1 MTHPDAVLF
10 DCDGTLVDSE
20 TVTTAAM
27 RAALAEQGHELT
39 DEHLAQMVGHPWPRT
54 RALFAELYGM
64 DEDDLRAYEARMRSG
79 DGIVL
84 DDPEL
89 VFDDVLAVLDD
100 LAEAQ
105 VPVAVVTSSG
115 RSHLDKVLDLAPLRG
130 RFEVRVARE
139 DVEEHKPS
147 PVPYLSALEQLRAAT
162 GLDLRQVTVVEDS
175 GPGVA
180 AGRAAGCW
188 TVAVDR
194 GDGLHDLSL
203 ADRIVTH
210 LRTADLNP

>member
-54 RALFAELYGM
+54 RALFVELYGM
-64 DEDDLRAYEARMRSG
+64 GEDDLRAYERRMRSG

-84 DDPEL
+84 DDPAL
-89 VFDDVLAVLDD
+89 VFDDVLVVLDE
-100 LAEAQ
+100 LAEAE

-115 RSHLDKVLDLAPLRG
+115 RSHLDQVLDLAPLRG
-130 RFEVRVARE
+130 RFEVQVARE
-139 DVEEHKPS
+139 DVAEHKPS
-147 PVPYLSALEQLRAAT
+147 PVPYLTALDRLRAT
-162 GLDLRQVTVVEDS
+162 TDRPLTQVAVVEDS

-203 ADRIVTH
+203 ADRVVTH
-210 LRTADLNP
+210 LRTADLSP

>member
-1 MTHPDAVLF
+1 MYK
-10 DCDGTLVDSE
+10 
-20 TVTTAAM
+20 
-27 RAALAEQGHELT
+27 RQ
-39 DEHLAQMVGHPWPRT
+39 
-54 RALFAELYGM
+54 
-64 DEDDLRAYEARMRSG
+64 
-79 DGIVL
+79 
-84 DDPEL
+84 
-89 VFDDVLAVLDD
+89 LDD

-203 ADRIVTH
+203 ADRVVTH